1 MQVTALCCGVGTLFI
16 SALVK
21 LTPIDW
27 IKKLK
32 GSNNEEI
39 DRDTFMTTLSD
50 QISFFR

>member
-1 MQVTALCCGVGTLFI
+1 VTALCCGVGTLVI

-21 LTPIDW
+21 LTPNDW
-27 IKKLK
+27 IEKLK